1 MSPYLFLMVA
11 EGLSS
16 LIQQAE
22 ERRELEGIKVCREA
36 PMVLISYFADD
47 SLIQMHADKSSADCL
62 RGILDMYYCQS
73 SGQML
78 SAAKSSFF
86 SQVIQRQM

>member
-1 MSPYLFLMVA
+1 MVT

-22 ERRELEGIKVCREA
+22 ERGELEGIKVCREA
-36 PMVLISYFADD
+36 IMVFHLLLADD
-47 SLIQMHADKSSADCL
+47 SLILMHADKSNADYL
-62 RGILDMYYCQS
+62 RGILDMYCQS

-78 SAAKSSFF
+78 SITKSSFF
-86 SQVIQRQM
+86 SRVTQRQM